1 MKQIFLSSIADFKEI
16 DDFAPGAWINLVNPS
31 QSETMEIAE
40 RFNIDIADLRAPLDA
55 EEMSRISVEDDY
67 KLIIIDVP
75 ISEERNG
82 KIYYVTIPLGI
93 VITEEAIITTCL
105 VDLPLFDFFINRR
118 IRNFYTFMKS
128 RFVFQILYR
137 NAAIYLSALRQ
148 IDRKSE
154 EIESQMHEATKNEEL
169 IELMELEK
177 TIIYF
182 KASLKTNERIV
193 KKLAASSFLL
203 KKYEE
208 DEDLLEDT
216 LVETQQAIEMADIY
230 GNILKGMTDTF
241 GSIISNNQNT
251 IMKTLALATMVLSI
265 PTMIFSAYGMNFVDP
280 NALPFNAIPHAF
292 FWIIAGAFSISGLL
306 IIYFI
311 RKKWF

>member
-1 MKQIFLSSIADFKEI
+1 MKQIFLSTATEFKEI
-16 DDFAPGAWINLVNPS
+16 DAFAPGAWINLVNPS
-31 QSETMEIAE
+31 QSESMEVAD
-40 RFNIDIADLRAPLDA
+40 RYNIDIADLRAPLDA
-55 EEMSRISVEDDY
+55 EETSRISIEDDY
-67 KLIIIDVP
+67 KLIVVDVP
-75 ISEERNG
+75 ISEERNN
-82 KIYYVTIPLGI
+82 KTYYVTIPLGI
-93 VITEEAIITTCL
+93 VITDEVVITTCL
-105 VDLPLFDFFINRR
+105 EDLPLFDFFINRR
-118 IRNFYTFMKS
+118 FRNFYTFMKS
-128 RFVFQILYR
+128 RFVFQILNR
-137 NAAIYLSALRQ
+137 NAAIYLAALRQ

-154 EIESQMHEATKNEEL
+154 EIESQMHESTRNEEL

-182 KASLKTNERIV
+182 KASLKMNERIV
-193 KKLAASSFLL
+193 KKLVASSYLL

-230 GNILKGMTDTF
+230 GDILKGMTDTF

-251 IMKTLALATMVLSI
+251 IMKTLALATMVLSV
-265 PTMIFSAYGMNFVDP
+265 PTMIFSAYGMNFKG
-280 NALPFNAIPHAF
+280 NELPFNGIEHAF
-292 FWIIAGAFSISGLL
+292 FWVILFAFSLSSLL